1 VEWLNYHHLLYFW
14 MTARHGSIAKASA
27 ELRLAPPTLSAQI
40 RRLEASL
47 GEALFAR
54 EGRRLVL
61 TDVGRVVQGY
71 ADEIFSRGR
80 EMLDVVRR
88 RGTPAGL
95 TLAVGVADALPKLVA
110 WRLLQPALAI
120 GREVRVICRD
130 GRHDRL
136 LADLALHDLDVVLSD
151 APAAGSLHVRAFNH
165 LLGECGVSF
174 FAARPL
180 ARRLAGRFPA
190 SLDRAPFVAPAEGT
204 SLRHSLDAWFERH
217 GVRPRIVGEIED
229 SALLKTFGEAG
240 AGVFAAPS
248 VVEGEVVRHH
258 RVRVMGR
265 TTDIRERY
273 YAISAERRL
282 KHPAVV
288 AMTQA
293 ARSTMADATPDAAP
307 VSTRRARGYSSRASA
322 T

>member
-88 RGTPAGL
+88 HGTPLGL

-120 GREVRVICRD
+120 GREIRVICRD

-180 ARRLAGRFPA
+180 ARHLAGRFPA

-293 ARSTMADATPDAAP
+293 ARSTMADAAP
-307 VSTRRARGYSSRASA
+307 VPTRRARGYSSRASA

>member
-1 VEWLNYHHLLYFW
+1 
-14 MTARHGSIAKASA
+14 MR
-27 ELRLAPPTLSAQI
+27 
-40 RRLEASL
+40 
-47 GEALFAR
+47 
-54 EGRRLVL
+54 
-61 TDVGRVVQGY
+61 RVV
-71 ADEIFSRGR
+71 
-80 EMLDVVRR
+80 LRR
-88 RGTPAGL
+88 
-95 TLAVGVADALPKLVA
+95 
-110 WRLLQPALAI
+110 
-120 GREVRVICRD
+120 
-130 GRHDRL
+130 
-136 LADLALHDLDVVLSD
+136 
-151 APAAGSLHVRAFNH
+151 APA
-165 LLGECGVSF
+165 
-174 FAARPL
+174 RPPP
-180 ARRLAGRFPA
+180 RGPVPA

-204 SLRHSLDAWFERH
+204 SLRDSLDAWFERH

-293 ARSTMADATPDAAP
+293 ARSTMADATPALLVERAGIRLAHRPHDARPTAP
-307 VSTRRARGYSSRASA
+307 
-322 T
+322 

>member
-1 VEWLNYHHLLYFW
+1 MEWLNYHHLLYFW

-40 RRLEASL
+40 RRLEESL
-47 GEALFAR
+47 GAALFSR

-71 ADEIFSRGR
+71 ADEIFARGR
-80 EMLDVVRR
+80 EMMDVVRE
-88 RGTPAGL
+88 RGGPASL
-95 TLAVGVADALPKLVA
+95 TLAVGVSDALPKLVA
-110 WRLLQPALAI
+110 WRLLQPALSA

-130 GRHDRL
+130 GRHERL
-136 LADLALHDLDVVLSD
+136 LADLALHELDVVLSD
-151 APAAGSLHVRAFNH
+151 APASGARQVRAFNH

-180 ARRLAGRFPA
+180 AGRLKGRFPQ
-190 SLDRAPFVAPAEGT
+190 SLDGAPFVAPTEG
-204 SLRHSLDAWFERH
+204 SALRHSLDAWFERR

-240 AGVFAAPS
+240 AGVFAVPS
-248 VVEGEVVRHH
+248 VVEREVVRQHQ
-258 RVRVMGR
+258 VRVVGR
-265 TTDIRERY
+265 TGEIRERY

-288 AMTQA
+288 AMTDA
-293 ARSTMADATPDAAP
+293 ARGSMPGAP
-307 VSTRRARGYSSRASA
+307 
-322 T
+322 

>member
-1 VEWLNYHHLLYFW
+1 MEWLNYHHLLYFW
-14 MTARHGSIAKASA
+14 MTARHGSMAKASA

-47 GEALFAR
+47 GEALFLR

-61 TDVGRVVQGY
+61 TEVGRVVQGY

-80 EMLDVVRR
+80 EMLDVVKQ
-88 RGTPAGL
+88 RGGPAGL
-95 TLAVGVADALPKLVA
+95 TLAVGVSDALPKLVA
-110 WRLLQPALAI
+110 WRLLQPALST
-120 GREVRVICRD
+120 GREIRVVCRD

-136 LADLALHDLDVVLSD
+136 LADLALHELDVVLSD
-151 APAAGSLHVRAFNH
+151 APAAGGLHVRAFNH

-174 FAARPL
+174 FAATGL
-180 ARRLAGRFPA
+180 AKRLKGRFPA

-217 GVRPRIVGEIED
+217 SVRPRIVGEIED

-293 ARSTMADATPDAAP
+293 ARSTMTDATPVP
-307 VSTRRARGYSSRASA
+307 TRRAGGYSSRASA

>member
-1 VEWLNYHHLLYFW
+1 MEWLNYHHLLYFW

-27 ELRLAPPTLSAQI
+27 ELRLAPPTISAQI
-40 RRLEASL
+40 RRLEGSL

-71 ADEIFSRGR
+71 AEEIFSRGR
-80 EMLDVVRR
+80 EMLDVVKR
-88 RGTPAGL
+88 RGGPAGL
-95 TLAVGVADALPKLVA
+95 TLAVGVSDALPKLVA
-110 WRLLQPALAI
+110 WRLLQPALST
-120 GREVRVICRD
+120 GREIRVVCRD

-136 LADLALHDLDVVLSD
+136 LADLALHELDVVLSD
-151 APAAGSLHVRAFNH
+151 APATGARQVRAFNH
-165 LLGECGVSF
+165 LLGDCGVSF

-180 ARRLAGRFPA
+180 ASRLAGRFPRN
-190 SLDRAPFVAPAEGT
+190 LEHAPFVAPTDGT
-204 SLRHSLDAWFERH
+204 ALRHSLDAWFDRH

-229 SALLKTFGEAG
+229 SALLRTFGQAG

-248 VVEGEVVRHH
+248 VIEREVVRQHQ
-258 RVRVMGR
+258 VRVVGR
-265 TTDIRERY
+265 TTEIRERY

-288 AMTQA
+288 AMTEA
-293 ARSTMADATPDAAP
+293 ARSAMAEAAP
-307 VSTRRARGYSSRASA
+307 AR
-322 T
+322 

>member
-1 VEWLNYHHLLYFW
+1 
-14 MTARHGSIAKASA
+14 
-27 ELRLAPPTLSAQI
+27 
-40 RRLEASL
+40 
-47 GEALFAR
+47 
-54 EGRRLVL
+54 
-61 TDVGRVVQGY
+61 
-71 ADEIFSRGR
+71 
-80 EMLDVVRR
+80 
-88 RGTPAGL
+88 
-95 TLAVGVADALPKLVA
+95 VA

-151 APAAGSLHVRAFNH
+151 VPAAGSLHVRAFNH

-180 ARRLAGRFPA
+180 ARCLAGRFPA

-293 ARSTMADATPDAAP
+293 ARSAMADAIP
-307 VSTRRARGYSSRASA
+307 VPTRRARGYSSPASA

>member
-1 VEWLNYHHLLYFW
+1 
-14 MTARHGSIAKASA
+14 
-27 ELRLAPPTLSAQI
+27 
-40 RRLEASL
+40 
-47 GEALFAR
+47 
-54 EGRRLVL
+54 
-61 TDVGRVVQGY
+61 VQ
-71 ADEIFSRGR
+71 
-80 EMLDVVRR
+80 
-88 RGTPAGL
+88 
-95 TLAVGVADALPKLVA
+95 
-110 WRLLQPALAI
+110 
-120 GREVRVICRD
+120 REVRVICRD

-190 SLDRAPFVAPAEGT
+190 SLDGAPFVAPAEGT

>member
-1 VEWLNYHHLLYFW
+1 MDWLNYHHLLYFW

-47 GEALFAR
+47 GEALFER

-80 EMLDVVRR
+80 EMLDVVRQ
-88 RGTPAGL
+88 RGGPAAL
-95 TLAVGVADALPKLVA
+95 PLAVGVSDALPKLVA
-110 WRLLQPALAI
+110 WRLLQPALSI
-120 GREVRVICRD
+120 GRDVRVVCRD

-136 LADLALHDLDVVLSD
+136 LADLALHELDVVLSD
-151 APAAGSLHVRAFNH
+151 APAAGGLLVRAFNH
-165 LLGECGVSF
+165 LLVECGVSF
-174 FAARPL
+174 FAAGSL
-180 ARRLAGRFPA
+180 AGHLRGRFPR
-190 SLDRAPFVAPAEGT
+190 SLDEAPFIAPTEGT
-204 SLRHSLDAWFERH
+204 ALRHSLDAWFERRA
-217 GVRPRIVGEIED
+217 VRPRIIGEVED

-240 AGVFAAPS
+240 AGVFAVPS
-248 VVEGEVVRHH
+248 VVEREVIRHH
-258 RVRVMGR
+258 QVRVVGR
-265 TTDIRERY
+265 TAEIRERY

-288 AMTQA
+288 AMTEA
-293 ARSTMADATPDAAP
+293 ARSTA
-307 VSTRRARGYSSRASA
+307 TRRGRGSWFPASA